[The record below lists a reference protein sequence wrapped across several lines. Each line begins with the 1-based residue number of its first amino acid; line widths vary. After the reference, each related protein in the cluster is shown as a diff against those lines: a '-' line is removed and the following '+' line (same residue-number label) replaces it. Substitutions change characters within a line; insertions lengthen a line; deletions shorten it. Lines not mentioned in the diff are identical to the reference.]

1 MDPHALVVDD
11 DISLDA
17 KEGMPHVHHA
27 MALLT
32 DQIYALEPFSLH
44 VSLQVA
50 LRNFFAKSEAF
61 LENSI

>member
-1 MDPHALVVDD
+1 MDPHVLVVDD
-11 DISLDA
+11 DISPDA
-17 KEGMPHVHHA
+17 KEGMPYVHHA

-50 LRNFFAKSEAF
+50 LQKFFIESEAF
-61 LENSI
+61 LETSI